1 MNLQKNLCLF
11 GYLFKPIRL
20 DHKSLRARKPQ
31 VEGASNCKE
40 PEVKH
45 NKSGVAGQCCLGN
58 RRSWLGDGIYSY
70 NVGMHLT
77 CRDSMLL
84 QQFHISQESDRPR
97 EPSMRNNVQ
106 HRTYG
111 LTMSCRRPKVASQ
124 CFRGLRPY
132 HPPSSAWWL
141 GKMWNPGGRPAWIGD
156 PGVDWKRQDYDFE
169 IF

>member
-1 MNLQKNLCLF
+1 MGTCLTP
-11 GYLFKPIRL
+11 YV
-20 DHKSLRARKPQ
+20 RARKPQ

-45 NKSGVAGQCCLGN
+45 NKMVLLDNAAQEIG
-58 RRSWLGDGIYSY
+58 RSWLDDGIYSC
-70 NVGMHLT
+70 NVGTHLT
-77 CRDSMLL
+77 CCDSMLL
-84 QQFHISQESDRPR
+84 QRFHISQESDRPR

-106 HRTYG
+106 HRTCS

-156 PGVDWKRQDYDFE
+156 PGVDWKRQDYDFK
-169 IF
+169 IFWNEKQ